1 MKKLL
6 LTAVIAL
13 SISSVG
19 TAKAEAADRDVMENI
34 RIEES
39 EDNGI
44 VTYADV
50 IVRKYRINN
59 GQRQYRRWNST
70 KNCWVDPYWIN
81 F

>member
-13 SISSVG
+13 SISSVS
-19 TAKAEAADRDVMENI
+19 TVKTEAADSSVMENI

-39 EDNGI
+39 ENNGI

-50 IVRKYRINN
+50 IVRKYRIYN

-70 KNCWVDPYWIN
+70 QRRWVDPYWIN